1 MDPAI
6 DDSVTDLK
14 AKLNNFRQLETKN
27 EKIKPMILKKMDLL
41 AKRIKV
47 YDYFD
52 WVKDPK

>member
-27 EKIKPMILKKMDLL
+27 EKIKRMILKKMDLL